1 MAVTTIQL
9 QPEVKDR
16 LDLLKKHPRESYSDV
31 IKRLVDARIDDE
43 PLSEEELRGIEEA
56 LKDIREGR
64 THTEEE
70 MKREFGVE

>member
-56 LKDIREGR
+56 LKDIREAR